1 MHLLSVA
8 TALLISV
15 AVAYVS
21 CLWIF
26 SPHTGRLF
34 ETQASVMAIGDS
46 TDEPKPANCDMVW
59 RNKATGGTLRY

>member
-8 TALLISV
+8 NALLISL

-34 ETQASVMAIGDS
+34 EAQASVMAISDS
-46 TDEPKPANCDMVW
+46 KDGWC
-59 RNKATGGTLRY
+59 LRAGH